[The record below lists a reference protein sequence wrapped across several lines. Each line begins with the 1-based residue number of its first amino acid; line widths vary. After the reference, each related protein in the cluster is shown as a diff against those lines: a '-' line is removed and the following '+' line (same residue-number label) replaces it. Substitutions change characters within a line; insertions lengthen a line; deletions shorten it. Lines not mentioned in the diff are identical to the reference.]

1 MPFSITV
8 SGDTLEDCIVALAK
22 QLKSV
27 VALANDPAPA
37 RVVDDTPSPAPAP
50 QPEQAPPPAPAPKAA
65 DPEALRT
72 EIRAVLTPHM
82 RGDRAAEAKALVK
95 KFGPSGLGSVPE
107 DSLAALLTE
116 AKEVFA

>member
-22 QLKSV
+22 QLQSV
-27 VALANDPAPA
+27 TTVADFPTPVLAA
-37 RVVDDTPSPAPAP
+37 DDTPSPAPTP
-50 QPEQAPPPAPAPKAA
+50 QPEQAPPPAALKAA

-107 DSLAALLTE
+107 DSLADLLTE

>member
-22 QLKSV
+22 QLQSV

-37 RVVDDTPSPAPAP
+37 RAADDTPSPAPTP
-50 QPEQAPPPAPAPKAA
+50 QPEQAPPPAAPKAA

-95 KFGPSGLGSVPE
+95 KFGPSGLSSVPE
-107 DSLAALLTE
+107 DSLAALLSE
-116 AKEVFA
+116 VKETFK